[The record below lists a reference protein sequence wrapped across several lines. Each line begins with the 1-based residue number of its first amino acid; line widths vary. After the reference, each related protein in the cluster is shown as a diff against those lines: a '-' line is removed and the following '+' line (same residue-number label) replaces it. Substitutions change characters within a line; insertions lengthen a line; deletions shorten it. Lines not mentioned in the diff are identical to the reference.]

1 MYRIQFARSVFKDLK
16 GLPKEAQNKAFEIV
30 HNLLADDPFIG
41 KPLTGE
47 YKGLWKFRFGNYR
60 IIYSIE
66 KFRLII
72 LILRIRHRKEVYR
85 GEI

>member
-1 MYRIQFARSVFKDLK
+1 MYRVEFAKGVYKDLK
-16 GLPKEAQNKAFEIV
+16 GLPREIQKKAFSIIEK
-30 HNLLADDPFIG
+30 LLAEDPFIG

-60 IIYSIE
+60 IIYTIE
-66 KFRLII
+66 KSKLVI
-72 LILRIRHRKEVYR
+72 LVLRIRHRKEAYR